1 MQALVCH
8 PLTNVYSH
16 PHTFRSGGGAGE
28 YACGRVKSKAEN
40 FNFFFFGLFCFFF
53 SLSFRGIQCDNESC
67 DPGDVLSFPPPDP
80 LFAFFPSNLEL
91 GQRCSSISYFPL
103 PFSFFAANTSHFS
116 AFTRRDPCSVVMIAS
131 ERPCANLLPSLRLVF
146 IRQTHGHSYF
156 LFFFPSPGLIKFVS

>member
-1 MQALVCH
+1 ML
-8 PLTNVYSH
+8 
-16 PHTFRSGGGAGE
+16 
-28 YACGRVKSKAEN
+28 
-40 FNFFFFGLFCFFF
+40 FF

-67 DPGDVLSFPPPDP
+67 DPGDVLAFPPPDP

-116 AFTRRDPCSVVMIAS
+116 AFTRRDRCSVVMIAS
-131 ERPCANLLPSLRLVF
+131 EHPCANLLPSLWLVF

-156 LFFFPSPGLIKFVS
+156 FYFFSIPGSHKICCILIKWLSAVRAHESGARWGEVRVSE